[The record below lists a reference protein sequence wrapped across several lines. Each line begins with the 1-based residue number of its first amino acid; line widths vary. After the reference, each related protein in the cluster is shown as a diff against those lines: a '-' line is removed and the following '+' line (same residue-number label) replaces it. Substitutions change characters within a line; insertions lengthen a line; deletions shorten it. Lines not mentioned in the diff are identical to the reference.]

1 MLSLRRTGAGA
12 EIIRLPGTAAPART
26 TRRAGWRRLGFAV
39 AVAVPVIAAAVYEFA
54 VAADQY
60 VAEFRFTLRGA
71 ETAAPEAAWFGGGA
85 AGIAADSRVVVAYL
99 HSRAAVDA
107 VGASLDLRRIFSPPS
122 ADWASR
128 LALPAPVETL
138 VRFWQGQ
145 VEAFYDPDGASV
157 VVRVRAF
164 TPQDALRVA
173 EATARAC
180 EALVNDLSLRLRR
193 DAQRRAEDE
202 VAAARRRLDGAL
214 EALRRFRESAGLAD
228 PEKAAA
234 ADAALAARLR
244 DELAQAK
251 AELATLRRYMRADAP
266 PVKVLDARIR
276 SLESERRAV
285 AGNLGDAAALPGEAS
300 AAALGVFGQ
309 LDSDRKF
316 AEDSYRHALENLDRA
331 RAEADRQ
338 QVYIASFVPPRLPE
352 APLYPHRWRVV
363 GGVALIAFALS
374 AIGSLALRSIRDHLL

>member
-1 MLSLRRTGAGA
+1 
-12 EIIRLPGTAAPART
+12 
-26 TRRAGWRRLGFAV
+26 
-39 AVAVPVIAAAVYEFA
+39 
-54 VAADQY
+54 ADQY

-99 HSRAAVDA
+99 HSRASV
-107 VGASLDLRRIFSPPS
+107 DLRRIFSPPS

-128 LALPAPVETL
+128 LALPAPIETL

-164 TPQDALRVA
+164 SPEDALRVA

-363 GGVALIAFALS
+363 GGIALVAFALS